1 MQDDCLALPFEPP
14 PDAPSE
20 PPAGSMPKQRRI
32 SQDAE
37 QSASAATSAQPA
49 AAAESAVNDA
59 ADGAAVQRAP
69 KRAVKAKATPDAA
82 AAASEMGAGYIGR
95 AADPVLLGSA
105 DEEPAEQTARVQSK
119 ADGHED
125 AHAVGV
131 PFDIAESTQK
141 AGMPPGQARARLA
154 ASTHRSA
161 LPQQAHRLQMV
172 SGQWECR
179 IHTARTSYM
188 ESHGA
193 LILSAACVERV
204 RLTRDPR
211 ARSGAAGEAPHHSR

>member
-20 PPAGSMPKQRRI
+20 PPAGSMPKKHRLKPPRRSAPKRI

-141 AGMPPGQARARLA
+141 AGMPPGQARRLNPSIRSA
-154 ASTHRSA
+154 TTSAQVADGQRPMGMSHSHRSNELHGIA
-161 LPQQAHRLQMV
+161 LCAHLERGM
-172 SGQWECR
+172 R
-179 IHTARTSYM
+179 
-188 ESHGA
+188 GA
-193 LILSAACVERV
+193 
-204 RLTRDPR
+204 
-211 ARSGAAGEAPHHSR
+211 GAAHQRPQSA